1 MSRLPD
7 IEQLI
12 ALAQSDPEQ
21 LERIRQQEIEA
32 LICRAPEHMRPRL
45 RGLQFQIDCKRR
57 LHKSSVGAC
66 LAITGMM
73 MDSLQEL
80 NQALHHR
87 EHGEAVEEPCA
98 SASVI
103 AFPVKS
109 KQASL
114 HVQ

>member
-21 LERIRQQEIEA
+21 LERIRQREIET
-32 LICRAPEHMRPRL
+32 LIARAPEHTRSRL

-57 LHKSSVGAC
+57 LHKNSVGAC

-73 MDSLQEL
+73 MDSLQKL
-80 NQALHHR
+80 NQALHDH
-87 EHGEAVEEPCA
+87 EYDGAVAERCA
-98 SASVI
+98 NVI
-103 AFPVKS
+103 AFPVPS
-109 KQASL
+109 EQESL